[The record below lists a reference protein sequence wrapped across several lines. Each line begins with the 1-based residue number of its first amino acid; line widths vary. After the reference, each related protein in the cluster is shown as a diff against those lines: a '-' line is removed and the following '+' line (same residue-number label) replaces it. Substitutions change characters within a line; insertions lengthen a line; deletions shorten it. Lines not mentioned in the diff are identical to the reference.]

1 MNTVDFDLQY
11 APDDRHAL
19 LTGDDTASRTHVNTL
34 SFTVADKVTGN
45 KQDITDRN
53 LDEPIQARYI
63 KLNVT
68 KAITPPGM
76 PFGFMSSSSMRSPA
90 STTPPPPMS
99 AM

>member
-11 APDDRHAL
+11 APDDGMPSSPAMIRPA
-19 LTGDDTASRTHVNTL
+19 GTHVNTL

-68 KAITPPGM
+68 K
-76 PFGFMSSSSMRSPA
+76 SR
-90 STTPPPPMS
+90 
-99 AM
+99 

>member
-1 MNTVDFDLQY
+1 M
-11 APDDRHAL
+11 
-19 LTGDDTASRTHVNTL
+19 NTL

-68 KAITPPGM
+68 KSDNSAWHAIRIYELKLYGGARHQQHCLPL
-76 PFGFMSSSSMRSPA
+76 
-90 STTPPPPMS
+90 
-99 AM
+99 